1 MELFQKVTQK
11 YIEGEGWGTCTLWS
25 ELQQQHNVSSKIS
38 NLFTWRDAVGPAR
51 DAVSYTETQPKVQRC
66 VWGSVCIWTVVKNI
80 WTNLPVIKNQSH
92 SFSPTERWLLHSSGL
107 AGNTSSESKAEVI
120 FHTTETEISF
130 KSTWNRPWCWANICQ
145 LLRHCDGIKCALL
158 YDTDHS
164 TCFVPHRSK
173 EKAARERKRG
183 GKKDE
188 SDGVERKCVHS
199 RLILGGRTH
208 WFPARTRVRAML
220 MQQKHSCLLWQCWLF
235 MSCWFSIVCLGL
247 VWKDVGA
254 HKCVSTCV
262 CV

>member
-1 MELFQKVTQK
+1 MATAHF
-11 YIEGEGWGTCTLWS
+11 WAS
-25 ELQQQHNVSSKIS
+25 RQQQQWLKQRRSLAQQK
-38 NLFTWRDAVGPAR
+38 
-51 DAVSYTETQPKVQRC
+51 PKLVLNR
-66 VWGSVCIWTVVKNI
+66 
-80 WTNLPVIKNQSH
+80 
-92 SFSPTERWLLHSSGL
+92 R
-107 AGNTSSESKAEVI
+107 
-120 FHTTETEISF
+120 EISHDVLPTF
-130 KSTWNRPWCWANICQ
+130 ATTSD
-145 LLRHCDGIKCALL
+145 CDGIKRVLF

-164 TCFVPHRSK
+164 TCFIPHRSK
-173 EKAARERKRG
+173 EKAASERKRG

-208 WFPARTRVRAML
+208 WFPARTRVRAVL

-254 HKCVSTCV
+254 YKCVSTCV